1 MYPVV
6 VSDLDGTL
14 LTKQHELSPRT
25 REVIQHLSE
34 KGIKFIFATGRHF
47 QDVERIREQL
57 GVDMYLITS
66 NGARVHN
73 PNGEMIVQHDIN
85 PGLVHSLLSLRKFY
99 EDRVHSNVYQ
109 GEQWLVEVE
118 HEDLHAFSKESGFT
132 YHLADFDAVE
142 TAAIQ
147 KIFFVA
153 KSHADLLPLS
163 DRFRELYGEQL
174 YMTYSL
180 PECFEI
186 MASGVCKGTA
196 LAEVL
201 KLKGYGLQDAITFG
215 DGMNDVE
222 MLSSVGK
229 GVVMGN
235 ADPSLVNSLPGFERI
250 GHCDDH
256 SVAEYLA
263 RLYAL

>member
-14 LTKQHELSPRT
+14 LNKQHELSPRT
-25 REVIQHLSE
+25 RDVIRHLSE
-34 KGIKFIFATGRHF
+34 KGIKFIFATGRHY
-47 QDVERIREQL
+47 QDVEKIRAQL

-73 PNGEMIVQHDIN
+73 PKGELIIRHDIS
-85 PGLVHSLLSLRKFY
+85 PELVHPLLALRKPFA
-99 EDRVHSNVYQ
+99 DKMHSNVYK
-109 GEQWLVEVE
+109 GDEWLVEVV
-118 HEDLHAFSKESGFT
+118 HPDFEDFHKESGFT
-132 YHLADFDAVE
+132 CHLADFDTVA
-142 TAAIQ
+142 TDAIQ
-147 KIFFVA
+147 KIFFA
-153 KSHADLLPLS
+153 AESQSDLLPLS
-163 DRFRELYGEQL
+163 DKVCELYGDQL

-186 MASGVCKGTA
+186 MAPGVCKGIA
-196 LAEVL
+196 LEEVL
-201 KLKGYGLQDAITFG
+201 KIKGYGLADAIAFG

-222 MLSSVGK
+222 MLSMVGN

-235 ADPSLVNSLPGFERI
+235 ADPALVNSLSGHERI

-256 SVAEYLA
+256 AVAEYLA
-263 RLYAL
+263 RLYQI

>member
-25 REVIQHLSE
+25 REVIQRLSK

-47 QDVERIREQL
+47 QDVEKIRAQL
-57 GVDMYLITS
+57 GVDMFLITS

-73 PNGEMIVQHDIN
+73 LKGEMIVQHDIS
-85 PGLVHSLLSLRKFY
+85 PGLVQPLLSLRKAFA
-99 EDRVHSNVYQ
+99 DKVHTNVYQ
-109 GEQWLVEVE
+109 GEQWLIEVE
-118 HEDLHAFSKESGFT
+118 HDDLHAFSKESGFT
-132 YHLADFDAVE
+132 YHRTDFDALA
-142 TAAIQ
+142 TTAIQ
-147 KIFFVA
+147 KIFFFA
-153 KSHADLLPLS
+153 NSHADLMPLA
-163 DRFRELYGEQL
+163 DQARELYGDRL
-174 YMTYSL
+174 SMTYSL
-180 PECFEI
+180 PEYFEI
-186 MASGVCKGTA
+186 MAPGVCKGTA

-201 KLKGYGLQDAITFG
+201 KLKGYGLQDAIAFG
-215 DGMNDVE
+215 DGMNDFE

-263 RLYAL
+263 KLYCL

>member
-14 LTKQHELSPRT
+14 LNKQHELSPRT
-25 REVIQHLSE
+25 RDVICRLSE
-34 KGIKFIFATGRHF
+34 KGIKFIFATGRHY
-47 QDVERIREQL
+47 QDVEQIRAQL

-73 PNGEMIVQHDIN
+73 PQGEMIIQHDIT
-85 PGLVHSLLSLRKFY
+85 PELVHPLLALRKPF
-99 EDRVHSNVYQ
+99 EDKVHTNVYK
-109 GEQWLVEVE
+109 GEQWMVEVE

-132 YHLADFDAVE
+132 YHLADFDSVD
-142 TAAIQ
+142 TSAIQ
-147 KIFFVA
+147 KVFFVA
-153 KSHADLLPLS
+153 ESHADLLPLS
-163 DRFRELYGEQL
+163 DQARELYGDQL

-186 MASGVCKGTA
+186 MAPGVCKGTA
-196 LAEVL
+196 LEEVL
-201 KLKGYGLQDAITFG
+201 KLKGYGLQDAIAFG

-222 MLSSVGK
+222 MLSMVGN

-235 ADPSLVNSLPGFERI
+235 ADPALVNSLLGYERI

-256 SVAEYLA
+256 AVAEYLA
-263 RLYAL
+263 RLYSL

>member
-14 LTKQHELSPRT
+14 LNKQHELSPRT
-25 REVIQHLSE
+25 REVIQQLSE

-47 QDVERIREQL
+47 QDVERIRAQL

-73 PNGEMIVQHDIN
+73 PKGEMIVQHDID
-85 PGLVHSLLSLRKFY
+85 PGLVHPLLSLRKPF
-99 EDRVHSNVYQ
+99 EDTVHTNVYQ

-132 YHLADFDAVE
+132 YHRTDFDTVA
-142 TAAIQ
+142 TTAIQ

-163 DRFRELYGEQL
+163 DLARERYGDQL
-174 YMTYSL
+174 YTTYSL

-186 MASGVCKGTA
+186 MAPGVCKGTA

-201 KLKGYGLQDAITFG
+201 KLKGYGLQDAIAFG
-215 DGMNDVE
+215 DGMNDLE

-235 ADPSLVNSLPGFERI
+235 ADPSLVNSLPGYERI

-263 RLYAL
+263 KLYCI

>member
-25 REVIQHLSE
+25 REVIQQLSE
-34 KGIKFIFATGRHF
+34 KGVKFIFATGRHF
-47 QDVERIREQL
+47 QDVEKIRAQL

-73 PNGEMIVQHDIN
+73 PNGEMIIQHDIR
-85 PGLVHSLLSLRKFY
+85 PELVHPLLALRKAFWQV
-99 EDRVHSNVYQ
+99 VHTNIYQ
-109 GEQWLVEVE
+109 GDQWLVESE
-118 HEDLHAFSKESGFT
+118 LQDLNAFNKESGFAC
-132 YHLADFDAVE
+132 HLADFDAVA
-142 TAAIQ
+142 TGAIQ
-147 KIFFVA
+147 KIFFA
-153 KSHADLLPLS
+153 ADSHSDLQPLAE
-163 DRFRELYGEQL
+163 RARELYGDQL

-186 MASGVCKGTA
+186 MAAGVCKGAA

-201 KLKGYGLQDAITFG
+201 KLKGYGLADAIAFG
-215 DGMNDVE
+215 DGMNDLE
-222 MLSSVGK
+222 MLSTVGK

-235 ADPSLVNSLPGFERI
+235 ADPALVNSLPGLERI
-250 GHCDDH
+250 GHCNDH

-263 RLYAL
+263 QLYSL

>member
-25 REVIQHLSE
+25 RDVIRCLSE

-47 QDVERIREQL
+47 QDVERIRSQL

-73 PNGEMIVQHDIN
+73 PKGEMIVQHDIN
-85 PGLVHSLLSLRKFY
+85 PEFVQPLLSLRKPFA
-99 EDRVHSNVYQ
+99 DKVHTSVYQ
-109 GEQWLVEVE
+109 GEQWRVEVE
-118 HEDLHAFSKESGFT
+118 HKDLHGFSKASGFT
-132 YHLADFDAVE
+132 YHMADFDAVE
-142 TAAIQ
+142 TSAIQ

-153 KSHADLLPLS
+153 ESHADLLPLS
-163 DRFRELYGEQL
+163 DRARELYGDQF

-186 MASGVCKGTA
+186 MAPGVCKGTA
-196 LAEVL
+196 LEEVL
-201 KLKGYGLQDAITFG
+201 KLKGYGLQDAIAFG
-215 DGMNDVE
+215 DGMNDFE

-235 ADPSLVNSLPGFERI
+235 ADPSLVNSLPGLERI

-263 RLYAL
+263 KLYGL

>member
-14 LTKQHELSPRT
+14 LNKQHELSPRT

-47 QDVERIREQL
+47 QDVERIRAQL

-73 PNGEMIVQHDIN
+73 PKGELIIQHDIT
-85 PGLVHSLLSLRKFY
+85 PELVHLLLSLRKPF
-99 EDRVHSNVYQ
+99 EDKVHTNVYK

-118 HEDLHAFSKESGFT
+118 HEDLNAFSKESGFT
-132 YHLADFDAVE
+132 YHMADFDSIEAS
-142 TAAIQ
+142 AIQ
-147 KIFFVA
+147 KVFFA
-153 KSHADLLPLS
+153 AESHADLLPLS
-163 DRFRELYGEQL
+163 DQARELYGDQL

-186 MASGVCKGTA
+186 MAPGVCKGTA
-196 LAEVL
+196 LEEVL
-201 KLKGYGLQDAITFG
+201 KLKGYGLQGAIAFG
-215 DGMNDVE
+215 DGMNDFE

-256 SVAEYLA
+256 SVAEYLV

>member
-14 LTKQHELSPRT
+14 LNKQHELSSRT
-25 REVIQHLSE
+25 CEVIQHLSR

-47 QDVERIREQL
+47 QDVERIRAKL

-73 PNGEMIVQHDIN
+73 PKGEMIIQHDIN
-85 PGLVHSLLSLRKFY
+85 PELVHPLLALRKPFK
-99 EDRVHSNVYQ
+99 DKVHASVYK
-109 GEQWLVEVE
+109 GEQWMVEVE
-118 HEDLHAFSKESGFT
+118 NEDLHAFSKESGFT
-132 YHLADFDAVE
+132 YYLTDLDSVE
-142 TAAIQ
+142 TSAIQ
-147 KIFFVA
+147 KVFFVA
-153 KSHADLLPLS
+153 GAHADLLPLS
-163 DRFRELYGEQL
+163 DQACELYGDQL

-186 MASGVCKGTA
+186 MAAGICKRTA
-196 LAEVL
+196 LEEVL
-201 KLKGYGLQDAITFG
+201 KLKGYGLQDAIAFG
-215 DGMNDVE
+215 DGMNDFE
-222 MLSSVGK
+222 MLSCVGK

-235 ADPSLVNSLPGFERI
+235 ADPSLVNSLSGFERI
-250 GHCDDH
+250 GDCDEH
-256 SVAEYLA
+256 SVAEYLV